1 MAQGPSLLRR
11 DVCQLA
17 REPVQQAGL
26 LAGQALLP
34 LRDTM
39 SSPGAGK
46 THGIFTATPN
56 TQTEAQELVLKGSWL
71 PILQCFT
78 TGASQADQRCIDME
92 GCLTEITERSMPGA
106 GTPNRQPA
114 VMLWAL

>member
-1 MAQGPSLLRR
+1 MAQGPLLLSCE
-11 DVCQLA
+11 VCQLA

-39 SSPGAGK
+39 LSLGAGK

-56 TQTEAQELVLKGSWL
+56 TQTEAQELVLKWV
-71 PILQCFT
+71 PIVHPTVLHYCSI
-78 TGASQADQRCIDME
+78 TG
-92 GCLTEITERSMPGA
+92 
-106 GTPNRQPA
+106 
-114 VMLWAL
+114 